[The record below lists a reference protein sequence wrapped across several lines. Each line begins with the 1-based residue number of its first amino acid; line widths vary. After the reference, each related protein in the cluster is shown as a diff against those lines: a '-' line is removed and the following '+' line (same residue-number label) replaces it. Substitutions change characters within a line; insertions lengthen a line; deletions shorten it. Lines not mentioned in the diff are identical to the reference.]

1 MSQVYFV
8 SPARVKRDTAL
19 GSTVDEDIIHP
30 YIQIAQ
36 DRHIWSAL
44 GTKLYDKLKDDIAGV
59 DSATLTGAYKTLVE
73 DYIQPAL
80 VQFVFTELAYVVRLR
95 FSNNSITI
103 ADSEVGSQASVD
115 DVKLVKEQAESIAMF
130 YRQRMVDYL
139 CDNTSSFPEYS
150 QNTGSDLSPSTR
162 NYYGG
167 LNVYHRMPYSN
178 RLKAYLQAIGD
189 TRYNL

>member
-36 DRHIWSAL
+36 DRHIWTAL

-59 DSATLTGAYKTLVE
+59 AGATLTGAYKTLVE

-80 VQFVFTELAYVVRLR
+80 VQFVFVELAYVVRLR

-115 DVKLVKEQAESIAMF
+115 DVRLVKEQTESIAMF
-130 YRQRMVDYL
+130 YRQRMIDYL
-139 CDNTSSFPEYS
+139 CDNTSSFPEFS
-150 QNTGSDLSPSTR
+150 SNTGSDLSPSSR

-167 LNVYHRMPYSN
+167 LNVYPRVPYSN
-178 RLKAYLQAIGD
+178 KVKAFLEAIGD
-189 TRYNL
+189 RRYNF